1 MTRKPSDPFTVTL
14 PPHGT
19 YQVVESR
26 LELTPDQEALKT
38 TLLTQLAAIDA
49 AWLPR
54 LELAHRMTGEAG
66 SPEFRRQRHDAL
78 ISQSQAWERNRK
90 PLTDQLV
97 KLYTYARPVMV
108 IAAK

>member
-1 MTRKPSDPFTVTL
+1 MTREPADPFTVTL

-26 LELTPDQEALKT
+26 LELTPEQELLKT
-38 TLLTQLAAIDA
+38 ALLAQLAAIDA

-54 LELAHRMTGEAG
+54 LELAHRVLGEAG
-66 SPEFRRQRHDAL
+66 SPEFRRQRYNAF
-78 ISQSQAWERNRK
+78 ISQSRTWERNRK
-90 PLTDQLV
+90 PLTDQLAD
-97 KLYTYARPVMV
+97 LYAYARPVMV